1 MTAESYA
8 ELERRFA
15 RMSKVGGALG
25 MLHWDQSVIMPA
37 GGAEARGEQLATLRL
52 IAHEMQTDPAVGD
65 LLAAAEAADR
75 LDPWQ
80 AANLRL
86 MRRRYDHATA
96 VPGRLVEA
104 LSRAV
109 TRCET
114 VWRTAR
120 ADSDFPTLLPHLRE
134 VLDLT
139 REAAVA
145 KGERLGLAP
154 YDALLDEFDPG
165 RPAARID
172 AVFAD
177 LESWLP
183 DLLSRILDRQGPPPL
198 PTEGRFPVAAQ
209 RALGERM
216 MRTLGFDFD
225 RGRLD
230 VSLHPFS
237 GGVPDDSRITTRYDE
252 DDYASAL
259 MGVLHETGHALYEQ
273 GLPKEWRY
281 QPVGQDGGMAVH
293 ESQSLIV
300 EMQACRSREFAGF
313 VAPLLREAFG
323 VDGEAWTPDNLYRA
337 NIRVAPGFIR
347 VDADEVT
354 YPAHI
359 ILRYRLEQALIGGS
373 LDLADLPEAW
383 GEGMEKLLGIR
394 PPDDRR
400 GCLQDIHW
408 PDGAWGYFPSYTL
421 GAMGAAQLF
430 EAAQAAHPGLR
441 EAIGRGDFAPLVG
454 WLREHVHAR
463 ASFDGSADALL
474 EHATGRP
481 LDPASFRRHLER
493 RYLG

>member
-1 MTAESYA
+1 MTSDAYA
-8 ELERRFA
+8 ALEGRFGRIA
-15 RMSKVGGALG
+15 KVGGALSI
-25 MLHWDQSVIMPA
+25 LHWDQSVIMPP
-37 GGAEARGEQLATLRL
+37 GGAEARGEQIAALRL
-52 IAHEMQTDPAVGD
+52 LVHEMLTDPEV
-65 LLAAAEAADR
+65 AAWLEDAEAR
-75 LDPWQ
+75 GGLDPWQ
-80 AANLRL
+80 SANLRA

-96 VPGRLVEA
+96 VPARLVEA
-104 LSRAV
+104 LSLAI

-120 ADSDFPTLLPHLRE
+120 AESDYPMLLPHLRE
-134 VLDLT
+134 VLSLT
-139 REAAVA
+139 REAAAA
-145 KGERLGLAP
+145 KGARLGLAP

-165 RPAARID
+165 RPSERID
-172 AVFAD
+172 AIFAD

-183 DLLSRILDRQGPPPL
+183 DLLARSLERQGPAPARPAGSFPIATQRRL
-198 PTEGRFPVAAQ
+198 AEG
-209 RALGERM
+209 M
-216 MRTLGFDFD
+216 MRAWGFDFD

-273 GLPKEWRY
+273 GLPKAWRY
-281 QPVGQDGGMAVH
+281 QPVGGDMGMAAH
-293 ESQSLIV
+293 ESQSLFV
-300 EMQACRSREFAGF
+300 EMQVCRSRAFAGF
-313 VAPLLREAFG
+313 LAPLLGEAFQVEG
-323 VDGEAWTPDNLYRA
+323 PAWTADNLYRA
-337 NIRVAPGFIR
+337 GIRVDPGYIR

-359 ILRYRLEQALIGGS
+359 LLRYRLEKQMIGGA

-383 GEGMEKLLGIR
+383 GDGMEALLGIR

-421 GAMGAAQLF
+421 GAMAAAQLY
-430 EAAQAAHPGLR
+430 QAA
-441 EAIGRGDFAPLVG
+441 EADIGPLDALIGRGEFGQLVG
-454 WLREHVHAR
+454 WMRARFHGR
-463 ASFDGSADALL
+463 ASFDGSCDALL
-474 EHATGRP
+474 EQATGRT
-481 LDPASFRRHLER
+481 LDPTAFRRHLER